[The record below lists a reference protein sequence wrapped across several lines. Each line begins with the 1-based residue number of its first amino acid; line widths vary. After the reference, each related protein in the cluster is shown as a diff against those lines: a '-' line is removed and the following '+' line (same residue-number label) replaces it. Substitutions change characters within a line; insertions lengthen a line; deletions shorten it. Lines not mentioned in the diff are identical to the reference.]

1 MALISDLLSA
11 SAHLHNPM
19 ASEEYDRRI
28 RELVDYLKKLL
39 STKTLDSSANDE
51 SSLDHLDPSADSI
64 AYLYVLGAQIQR
76 AQERSGNPY
85 PADIRPAGKLWT
97 RAAQF
102 LTKFDRVQVRY
113 TGREWRQLLEVVAQA
128 SLAASKPLLGA
139 KLVRDA
145 MIRLD
150 PSATVFTSNHV
161 LLVKLCLQAKAYS
174 YALPI
179 LNKHIC
185 HFPTLPEPS
194 TSEQSKICADN
205 ASSVSFI
212 TSASGFS
219 SKLSY
224 QDYLRYFLYGGMIY
238 MALKEWRSA
247 LHFLGAAVSMPVTS
261 SVSLIMVEA
270 YKKWILVGL
279 LEKGKLCSPPSITTP
294 HVVKLYQSLARP
306 YVSLA
311 QAFELGDMKRLR
323 GEVDA
328 AMEIW
333 YMDNNF
339 GLVTQV
345 VDAFFR
351 QTVVKLGKTFAA
363 LTVADLAKQIF
374 PSPAEKMVTESD
386 VSSLIMSGALDA
398 SLVQKQDPTELSIL
412 RFSTSLSF
420 PRLSHELDM
429 QSHLKKERLL
439 MENLVRNLEEINN
452 AIGMSEECLD
462 NLQRGQA
469 WAASNGTNP
478 TPAEGGLEMD
488 EDLMGDMS

>member
-102 LTKFDRVQVRY
+102 LTKFDRVQ
-113 TGREWRQLLEVVAQA
+113 
-128 SLAASKPLLGA
+128 PLLGA

-311 QAFELGDMKRLR
+311 QAFERGDMKRLR

-374 PSPAEKMVTESD
+374 PSPAEKTVTESD

-420 PRLSHELDM
+420 PRLSHELDI